1 MTEGSSVINTCLVGT
16 RVFEG
21 HWSLCLENRSFLL
34 VSMHSES
41 FSPVS
46 LSICPFKIILAC
58 FQLIFFFFLQLLG
71 QKARERRGRMKNIE
85 VVVAAKPVANFVVS
99 LCDLFTVILDF
110 QGSVLAGL

>member
-1 MTEGSSVINTCLVGT
+1 MTEGSFVINTCLVGT

-21 HWSLCLENRSFLL
+21 HWSLCLENSSLLL

-58 FQLIFFFFLQLLG
+58 FQLIFFFFTTFG
-71 QKARERRGRMKNIE
+71 ADGKRKERKNE
-85 VVVAAKPVANFVVS
+85 KR
-99 LCDLFTVILDF
+99 
-110 QGSVLAGL
+110 